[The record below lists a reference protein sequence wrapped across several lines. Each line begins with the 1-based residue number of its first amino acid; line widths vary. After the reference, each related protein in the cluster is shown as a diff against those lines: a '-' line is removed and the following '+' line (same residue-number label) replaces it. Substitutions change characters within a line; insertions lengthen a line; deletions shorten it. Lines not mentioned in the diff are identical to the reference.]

1 MTTLEKLFVQIF
13 DRKNRII
20 EQVDQQSDLYTRHL
34 VSKLLIDGI
43 TPPSWLWNPKF
54 DSQSSDPKELNKE
67 ELISELLLPHPQPAV
82 PYSGAHYPL
91 FNKPLVIG
99 DNGESSEGL
108 FTGTHAPNRGFNTGD
123 RPTTV
128 SECHDNDIECAL
140 DCVPE
145 LDLSVTSPQWQID
158 ASISNICTAPDESLA
173 RIQRSKSRQKALE
186 LRKSAKATP
195 KSRFADENDI
205 GASSSAIK
213 ISRIA
218 SQQLDCDNAVRQAK
232 VECLSKEKDANI
244 YCGRITRSR
253 SSCNLSSR
261 DSKPL
266 KLLSSSDIAK
276 EDGARKTMSKSACI
290 EGVSKPVHSSNT
302 ASQRVT
308 RSKSGASKKSLLVN
322 SLNML
327 EGLLIQNVS
336 GGDIIPHCP
345 DTDAIAN
352 QEGKADYVTEP
363 DRILDGPVDARAA
376 CSESNLDAAGLS
388 VGLEVVLSRPPSDC
402 SMSVKPKTLD
412 FDDVEKCSLN
422 ETFNPI
428 VEKERLD
435 KSSGKR
441 CAVVKSATS
450 LDKVSFDD
458 PCRKS
463 LETQSLEQ
471 EVSNKR
477 EQPRRVSFDTCVEE
491 CVVVDEEVSE
501 LDINKNLQNAED
513 NSDAVVEIQHFPFSH
528 EADVALLNVD
538 KGLGVEMHQKVT
550 CHLVEGFESSP
561 RLQVEEGELGCD
573 GRDTNNTT
581 PFVFKHQQLGQSLVS
596 NLTKHSAG
604 VQGCLV
610 GEVGMTDPSSAVLD
624 VRQCYEE
631 DNQDLMCI
639 ENKLDEGNMSGGL
652 AWSERTLL
660 ERKSLVVED
669 GLLACGSVGSLHS
682 EEKNFSSSEIRELQL
697 LESSLHLGRRLRSV
711 SEDSWPQFKRR
722 KIDGQRTN
730 FFSASPSFRVKEIHG
745 MGGHTTNKNV
755 KSMEDNL
762 ETVLQI
768 ECLPVSHEGD
778 AAQLN
783 SDKSPDMELNQ
794 KVNYHLSEGIEPS
807 PELQLE
813 QDESTSKHGQI
824 GPSLVS
830 SLTKEA
836 AGDSHGCFMKNVG
849 PADTTSIVLD
859 VRKQCDEQNFKD
871 LQHSE
876 YNGTME
882 NKDDLIH
889 TERILQQKKS
899 HFEEDGLFSC
909 CSVESPQDKHMA
921 SVGADQT
928 MPEFEG
934 FIIHPEENE
943 QPHIVRDA
951 ISFDKLDLPS
961 TTVKRAS
968 VLEQLCKSASRHTPL
983 SEFSATFKLHGT
995 PDLYQ
1000 SVPNGLLEHMD
1011 LRSTLNLNDDGG
1023 KQLRA
1028 SYSCVDEVKCAF
1040 EGVLYSDCVPY
1051 TDARFGWSFKKPYM
1065 SPIGKLW
1072 DRISSNSSSS
1082 EKQRSLNPELT
1093 CFPIEE
1099 DPSISG
1105 ENENIDEV
1113 ADTIQEDISSTLMT
1127 RAKRQPLAEIKEAC
1141 VNPPTSVSAA
1151 ERFPDRNSLDSTNT
1165 EVSATGAQSRI
1176 KQKLGNRYRNK
1187 RRCTN
1192 EAKENRSLSVSTNCI
1207 KKATESLNNRFSKPK
1222 LSGKASLRKGGQNL
1236 LERESKRNNI
1246 VSNITSFLPL
1256 VQQKQAAA
1264 VGTGKRDIK
1273 VKALEAAEAAKRL
1286 EEKRQ
1291 NERKMKKDALKLE
1304 RERKELENLRQMEIN
1319 KKKKEEEQKKKG
1331 ADMAA
1336 RKRLRE
1342 EEERKEKERKRKRIE
1357 EPRQQQRGKEE
1368 KLRAEKEKEVP
1379 FGAMDE
1385 NVNDGKE
1392 SNNELRK
1399 HQKIKKPQTD
1409 PRAAEISTS
1418 NASQV
1423 ILEDCQAF
1431 SHFGDNGE
1439 PTSVFTKTA
1448 EKDSFMA
1455 KTSPEK
1461 SYSISPYQCSDDEE
1475 DEEDE
1480 RDEIHTKK
1488 FVPSWASK
1496 NSVALVL
1503 SSQQKVDPYII
1514 FPPES
1519 FCSIDEVPTDSKITA
1534 KIGCNVEEIVVF
1546 KNIAAITW
1554 MRFLHQDKAKFNGE
1568 GDLAWAYLL

>member
-1 MTTLEKLFVQIF
+1 MYPSVFLYNIF
-13 DRKNRII
+13 
-20 EQVDQQSDLYTRHL
+20 LY
-34 VSKLLIDGI
+34 
-43 TPPSWLWNPKF
+43 
-54 DSQSSDPKELNKE
+54 
-67 ELISELLLPHPQPAV
+67 
-82 PYSGAHYPL
+82 
-91 FNKPLVIG
+91 NKPLVIG

-145 LDLSVTSPQWQID
+145 LDLSVTSSQWQID
-158 ASISNICTAPDESLA
+158 ASASNICT
-173 RIQRSKSRQKALE
+173 ALE

-195 KSRFADENDI
+195 KSRFADENDV

-218 SQQLDCDNAVRQAK
+218 SQQLDCDNELLELTKFSGIIRDNHAVRQAK

-276 EDGARKTMSKSACI
+276 EDGARKTTSQSTCI
-290 EGVSKPVHSSNT
+290 EGVSKPVHSSDI
-302 ASQRVT
+302 ASQRVA

-327 EGLLIQNVS
+327 EGLVIQNVS
-336 GGDIIPHCP
+336 
-345 DTDAIAN
+345 
-352 QEGKADYVTEP
+352 GKADYVTEP

-376 CSESNLDAAGLS
+376 CCESNLDAAGLS
-388 VGLEVVLSRPPSDC
+388 VGLEIVLSRPPSDC
-402 SMSVKPKTLD
+402 SMSMKRKTLD
-412 FDDVEKCSLN
+412 LDDGEKCSLN

-428 VEKERLD
+428 MEKERLD

-441 CAVVKSATS
+441 CTVVKSATS
-450 LDKVSFDD
+450 LDKVTFDD
-458 PCRKS
+458 PCRES
-463 LETQSLEQ
+463 LEMQSLEQ

-477 EQPRRVSFDTCVEE
+477 EEPRRVSFETCVEE

-513 NSDAVVEIQHFPFSH
+513 NSDAVVEIQRFPFSH
-528 EADVALLNVD
+528 KADVALLNVD
-538 KGLGVEMHQKVT
+538 KGPGVEMHQKVT
-550 CHLVEGFESSP
+550 CHIAKGFESSP
-561 RLQVEEGELGCD
+561 RLQVEEGEIGCD
-573 GRDTNNTT
+573 GRDTNKTT
-581 PFVFKHQQLGQSLVS
+581 PFAFKHQQIGSLVS
-596 NLTKHSAG
+596 NLTKHSVG

-652 AWSERTLL
+652 ACSARTLL
-660 ERKSLVVED
+660 ERKSHVGED

-697 LESSLHLGRRLRSV
+697 LESSLQLGRRLRSV

-722 KIDGQRTN
+722 KIDGQQTN

-745 MGGHTTNKNV
+745 MGGHTTNKIV

-768 ECLPVSHEGD
+768 EFLPVSHEGD

-783 SDKSPDMELNQ
+783 ADKSPDMELNQ

-813 QDESTSKHGQI
+813 Q
-824 GPSLVS
+824 
-830 SLTKEA
+830 A
-836 AGDSHGCFMKNVG
+836 AGDSHGCFMENVG

-859 VRKQCDEQNFKD
+859 
-871 LQHSE
+871 
-876 YNGTME
+876 
-882 NKDDLIH
+882 
-889 TERILQQKKS
+889 
-899 HFEEDGLFSC
+899 
-909 CSVESPQDKHMA
+909 
-921 SVGADQT
+921 
-928 MPEFEG
+928 
-934 FIIHPEENE
+934 
-943 QPHIVRDA
+943 
-951 ISFDKLDLPS
+951 
-961 TTVKRAS
+961 
-968 VLEQLCKSASRHTPL
+968 
-983 SEFSATFKLHGT
+983 
-995 PDLYQ
+995 
-1000 SVPNGLLEHMD
+1000 
-1011 LRSTLNLNDDGG
+1011 LR
-1023 KQLRA
+1023 
-1028 SYSCVDEVKCAF
+1028 
-1040 EGVLYSDCVPY
+1040 
-1051 TDARFGWSFKKPYM
+1051 
-1065 SPIGKLW
+1065 LW

-1082 EKQRSLNPELT
+1082 GKQRSLNPELT

-1151 ERFPDRNSLDSTNT
+1151 ERFLDRNSLDSTNT

-1176 KQKLGNRYRNK
+1176 KQKLGNCYSNK

-1192 EAKENRSLSVSTNCI
+1192 EAKENRSLSISTNCI

-1222 LSGKASLRKGGQNL
+1222 LSGKTSLRKSGQNL

-1246 VSNITSFLPL
+1246 VSNITFFLPL

-1291 NERKMKKDALKLE
+1291 NERKMKKDALKLK
-1304 RERKELENLRQMEIN
+1304 RERKKQESLRQMEIN
-1319 KKKKEEEQKKKG
+1319 KKKKEEEQKKKD

-1342 EEERKEKERKRKRIE
+1342 EGE
-1357 EPRQQQRGKEE
+1357 GK
-1368 KLRAEKEKEVP
+1368 KKKARKEKEVP

-1399 HQKIKKPQTD
+1399 HQKMKKPQTD
-1409 PRAAEISTS
+1409 PTRAAEISTS

-1439 PTSVFTKTA
+1439 SR
-1448 EKDSFMA
+1448 
-1455 KTSPEK
+1455 
-1461 SYSISPYQCSDDEE
+1461 Q
-1475 DEEDE
+1475 
-1480 RDEIHTKK
+1480 
-1488 FVPSWASK
+1488 
-1496 NSVALVL
+1496 
-1503 SSQQKVDPYII
+1503 
-1514 FPPES
+1514 
-1519 FCSIDEVPTDSKITA
+1519 
-1534 KIGCNVEEIVVF
+1534 
-1546 KNIAAITW
+1546 
-1554 MRFLHQDKAKFNGE
+1554 
-1568 GDLAWAYLL
+1568 

>member
-1 MTTLEKLFVQIF
+1 MTA
-13 DRKNRII
+13 
-20 EQVDQQSDLYTRHL
+20 
-34 VSKLLIDGI
+34 G
-43 TPPSWLWNPKF
+43 
-54 DSQSSDPKELNKE
+54 
-67 ELISELLLPHPQPAV
+67 PA
-82 PYSGAHYPL
+82 L
-91 FNKPLVIG
+91 
-99 DNGESSEGL
+99 
-108 FTGTHAPNRGFNTGD
+108 
-123 RPTTV
+123 
-128 SECHDNDIECAL
+128 
-140 DCVPE
+140 
-145 LDLSVTSPQWQID
+145 
-158 ASISNICTAPDESLA
+158 
-173 RIQRSKSRQKALE
+173 
-186 LRKSAKATP
+186 
-195 KSRFADENDI
+195 
-205 GASSSAIK
+205 
-213 ISRIA
+213 
-218 SQQLDCDNAVRQAK
+218 
-232 VECLSKEKDANI
+232 CLSKEKDANI

-276 EDGARKTMSKSACI
+276 EDGARKTTSQSTCI
-290 EGVSKPVHSSNT
+290 EGVSKPVHSSDID
-302 ASQRVT
+302 SQRVAQ
-308 RSKSGASKKSLLVN
+308 SKSGTSKKSLLVN

-327 EGLLIQNVS
+327 EGLVIQN
-336 GGDIIPHCP
+336 
-345 DTDAIAN
+345 
-352 QEGKADYVTEP
+352 EGKADYVTEP

-376 CSESNLDAAGLS
+376 CCESNLDAAGLS
-388 VGLEVVLSRPPSDC
+388 VGLEIVLSRPPSDC
-402 SMSVKPKTLD
+402 SMSMKRKTLD
-412 FDDVEKCSLN
+412 LDDGEKCSLN

-428 VEKERLD
+428 MEKERLD

-441 CAVVKSATS
+441 CTVVKSATP
-450 LDKVSFDD
+450 LDNVTFDD

-463 LETQSLEQ
+463 LEMQSLEQ

-477 EQPRRVSFDTCVEE
+477 EEPRRVSFETCVEE

-528 EADVALLNVD
+528 KADVALLNVD
-538 KGLGVEMHQKVT
+538 KGPGVEMHQKVT
-550 CHLVEGFESSP
+550 CHIAKGFESSP
-561 RLQVEEGELGCD
+561 RLQVEEGEIGCD
-573 GRDTNNTT
+573 GRDTNKTT
-581 PFVFKHQQLGQSLVS
+581 PFAFKHQQIGSLVS
-596 NLTKHSAG
+596 NLTKHSVG

-652 AWSERTLL
+652 ACSARTLL
-660 ERKSLVVED
+660 ERKSHVGED

-697 LESSLHLGRRLRSV
+697 LESSLQLGRRLRSV

-722 KIDGQRTN
+722 KIDGQQTN

-768 ECLPVSHEGD
+768 EFLPVSHEGD

-783 SDKSPDMELNQ
+783 ADKSPDMELNQ

-836 AGDSHGCFMKNVG
+836 AGDSHGCFMENVG

-876 YNGTME
+876 CNGTME

-889 TERILQQKKS
+889 TERILQETKS
-899 HFEEDGLFSC
+899 HFEEDGLFSY
-909 CSVESPQDKHMA
+909 CSVESPQDKHVA
-921 SVGADQT
+921 STGADQT

-934 FIIHPEENE
+934 FIIHREENE
-943 QPHIVRDA
+943 QPHIVGDA

-961 TTVKRAS
+961 TTVKRA
-968 VLEQLCKSASRHTPL
+968 T
-983 SEFSATFKLHGT
+983 TFKLHGT

-1023 KQLRA
+1023 KHLR
-1028 SYSCVDEVKCAF
+1028 
-1040 EGVLYSDCVPY
+1040 
-1051 TDARFGWSFKKPYM
+1051 
-1065 SPIGKLW
+1065 LW

-1082 EKQRSLNPELT
+1082 GKQRSLNPELT

-1176 KQKLGNRYRNK
+1176 KQKLGNCYSNK

-1192 EAKENRSLSVSTNCI
+1192 EAKENRSLSISTNCI

-1222 LSGKASLRKGGQNL
+1222 LSGKTSLRKSGQNL

-1246 VSNITSFLPL
+1246 VSNITFFLPL

-1291 NERKMKKDALKLE
+1291 NERKMKKDALKLK
-1304 RERKELENLRQMEIN
+1304 RERKKQENLRQMEKN
-1319 KKKKEEEQKKKG
+1319 KKKKEEEQKKKD

-1336 RKRLRE
+1336 RKRLR
-1342 EEERKEKERKRKRIE
+1342 KEGE
-1357 EPRQQQRGKEE
+1357 GK
-1368 KLRAEKEKEVP
+1368 KKKANLP

-1399 HQKIKKPQTD
+1399 HQKMKKPQTD

-1439 PTSVFTKTA
+1439 SR
-1448 EKDSFMA
+1448 
-1455 KTSPEK
+1455 
-1461 SYSISPYQCSDDEE
+1461 Q
-1475 DEEDE
+1475 
-1480 RDEIHTKK
+1480 
-1488 FVPSWASK
+1488 
-1496 NSVALVL
+1496 
-1503 SSQQKVDPYII
+1503 
-1514 FPPES
+1514 
-1519 FCSIDEVPTDSKITA
+1519 
-1534 KIGCNVEEIVVF
+1534 
-1546 KNIAAITW
+1546 
-1554 MRFLHQDKAKFNGE
+1554 
-1568 GDLAWAYLL
+1568 